1 MLSMLATAVP
11 ERSFG
16 GQDVE
21 RSTSETPAPLE
32 EARRKP
38 IDRID
43 RATSALIVHRVT
55 RRDRPE
61 VTPAFQ
67 SSV

>member
-1 MLSMLATAVP
+1 M
-11 ERSFG
+11 
-16 GQDVE
+16 E